1 MSDSSGTTMLMPT
14 LVRTPDQHEPMP
26 LRTPLLKSSTETG
39 LQVAGLQ
46 GLATDPGHL
55 KTSHMGRP
63 IVKCVKGVWQN
74 FWRCGGL
81 NPGPFTCKANALPLS
96 YIPELMLDKPNSLPY
111 LTALSVIF
119 VKNLLPTARLELAI
133 FGLGDRRLIH

>member
-1 MSDSSGTTMLMPT
+1 MPT
-14 LVRTPDQHEPMP
+14 LVRMLDQHASMP
-26 LRTPLLKSSTETG
+26 HRSPLLKPSTDTG

-55 KTSHMGRP
+55 KTSYMCRP

-96 YIPELMLDKPNSLPY
+96 YIPELMLDKPNALPY
-111 LTALSVIF
+111 LTALTVIF